1 MSLKYPKYGSKQYT
15 LLQYL
20 RTYKCITKQTA
31 LHELK
36 IQNLPDQVMAL
47 RKKGYC
53 ILTDYRTLD
62 QDLTI
67 VVYYYYPNG
76 NAKGPNAKPN
86 S

>member
-1 MSLKYPKYGSKQYT
+1 MSLKCPKYGTKQYA

-47 RKKGYC
+47 RIKGYY
-53 ILTDYRTLD
+53 ILTGYRTID
-62 QDLTI
+62 HDLTI
-67 VVYYYYPNG
+67 VVYYYFPYGNG
-76 NAKGPNAKPN
+76 KEPNAKPN